1 MKNKFYNPKKIDQI
15 DRGNHEFSVELQ
27 PLDRQPIKDSLTSS
41 GLIRWYL
48 LTVLVMLVII
58 IRLAFLQLSQGK
70 LNQTLAEGNRFRLQ
84 EITAPRGNFYDHDG
98 NLLSLNIAQSNL
110 VVYPLEMARNFQDRL
125 ISLIKI
131 SDTMSLDKIKLIDEV
146 SKAKNSPEPVII
158 KAKLSHTESL
168 DIQVKIQNISG
179 VEVENI
185 PIKKYQ
191 EIPGIGH
198 ILGYIG
204 KVSKE
209 DLQSDNTLKYNDLV
223 GKNGLEKTYD
233 HYLRGSD
240 GFKKNEVNS
249 KGVLQRMISQ
259 KNPEIGSDVFLSIST
274 NIQNKAG
281 QLLKATL
288 EEKKLYK
295 GVVIVTNPQTG
306 KILSMLSLPDYNANI
321 MQQDKAE
328 IDKILTDD
336 SNPLLNRAIS
346 GLYPSGSSIKPII
359 ATSALEEN
367 IISSSFAIDTPLEIT
382 VGESTFPDW
391 KDHGMTDI
399 KRAIAESNNIFF
411 YMVGG
416 GWKNIRGLGINKI
429 EKYLKLFGFGSE
441 TGVDLSGEKGGLV
454 PSPEW
459 KKKVKNEKWYMGDTY
474 HISIGQGDLLVTPMQ
489 LINATNVI
497 INGGKLFS
505 PSLVEKVKNN
515 TVEKNIDSQ
524 IIRENFIRSE
534 NLTTV
539 REGMRM
545 AVTDGSARLFNDITD
560 KDGKTIEVGAKTGTA
575 QVGSKDKDGNLTTHA
590 WITAFAPYQ
599 NPEISILV
607 LVEKGGEGYQVA
619 GPIAKGILEYYFKE
633 YKK

>member
-295 GVVIVTNPQTG
+295 GVVIVTSPQTG